1 MDLNRL
7 KIPEDEGHRPTGK
20 PRYIWLVIILA
31 LAAGYALGSF
41 APLKRNGGFKVTTGV
56 VTSRT
61 SGDTASFTAGGWIE
75 VAVPR
80 YPIVV
85 SSKIMEVVDEVLV
98 VQGQT
103 VEPGQV
109 LVRLNDT
116 DIRHELALARAQE
129 STATQELALM
139 EAGYRTEDIA
149 ASEADVQHCE
159 SALKQT
165 EAKVGEVEESV
176 KSAQAMLDEAIEKE
190 RIALANFERGKT
202 LVPVSMTE
210 QELDNLESSWRQAS
224 SARKRAEAGLA
235 SSRAALVTAKA
246 EIEKSV
252 ANLAIARA
260 NFAKLKAGYRVEEIE
275 MARAKL
281 AEFKAKVALIERRL
295 SYCTVT
301 APQHPRPLRVLNV
314 KIHAGTYIDTRDDS
328 DMLSLYDP
336 QEIQVRA
343 DVTQAN
349 ISSVREGGEVLVS
362 TDANPSHQYRGRVVR
377 IEPLAVLSK
386 NTITVKIAIDEP
398 DSRLF
403 PEMVARITFLA
414 PKVAAGGNEP
424 DGIFVPTAAIVADGG
439 ASLVFVVRDGA
450 VQKRSITT
458 AGTQGPL
465 TRVSQGLASGDIVV
479 LSPPPGLVDGSKIK
493 E

>member
-1 MDLNRL
+1 MALTRL

-41 APLKRNGGFKVTTGV
+41 APLTRNGGFKVTTGV

-116 DIRHELALARAQE
+116 DIRHELELTRAQE
-129 STATQELALM
+129 RNAEQELALM
-139 EAGYRTEDIA
+139 EAGFRAEDIA
-149 ASEADVQHCE
+149 AAEASVRLAE
-159 SALKQT
+159 SSLKQAS
-165 EAKVGEVEESV
+165 AKVNEVLEAV
-176 KSAQAMLDEAIEKE
+176 KSAQAMLEEATEKE
-190 RIALANFERGKT
+190 RIAQANFERGKT
-202 LVPVSMTE
+202 LVPLSMTE
-210 QELDNLESSWRQAS
+210 QELDNLESVWRQAS
-224 SARKRAEAGLA
+224 SFRLRAEAGLA
-235 SSRAALVTAKA
+235 SANAALATSRAEV
-246 EIEKSV
+246 EKSD
-252 ANLAIARA
+252 ASLASAQA
-260 NFAKLKAGYRVEEIE
+260 NFAKMKAGFRIEEIE
-275 MARAKL
+275 KARARL
-281 AEFKAKVALIERRL
+281 AEFRAKVALIERRL
-295 SYCTVT
+295 SYCTIS
-301 APQHPRPLRVLNV
+301 APKHPRPLRVLNV
-314 KIHAGTYIDTRDDS
+314 KIHAGTFIDTRDDS
-328 DMLSLYDP
+328 DLLTLYDP

-349 ISSVREGGEVLVS
+349 IGSVREGGEVLVS
-362 TDANPSHQYRGRVVR
+362 TDANPSRQYRGRVVR
-377 IEPLAVLSK
+377 VEPLAVLSK
-386 NTITVKIAIDEP
+386 NTITVKVAIDDP
-398 DSRLF
+398 DDRLF

-414 PKVAAGGNEP
+414 PTVAAGSDEP
-424 DGIFVPTAAIVADGG
+424 EGIFVPTAAVVADGG
-439 ASLVFVVRDGA
+439 ESLVFVVRDGVA
-450 VQKRSITT
+450 RKRSITP